1 MKNFPLQ
8 KCNTYSETQLSAN
21 ETRETE
27 IMASCNEE
35 LTKDDY
41 SEDNITND
49 YISYEKDDK
58 KNIIIGKASNHKFL
72 YFNAMLLK
80 RIENDGDF
88 DKFIQILK
96 DKPNLNELYTIY
108 TILYEGLDYIHEL
121 NTEERK

>member
-1 MKNFPLQ
+1 
-8 KCNTYSETQLSAN
+8 
-21 ETRETE
+21 
-27 IMASCNEE
+27 MASCNEE

-108 TILYEGLDYIHEL
+108 TILYEGLDYIHVL

>member
-1 MKNFPLQ
+1 
-8 KCNTYSETQLSAN
+8 
-21 ETRETE
+21 
-27 IMASCNEE
+27 MASCNEE

-58 KNIIIGKASNHKFL
+58 KNIIIGKASKNKFL
-72 YFNAMLLK
+72 YFYAMLLK

-96 DKPNLNELYTIY
+96 DKPNLNELYTIN
-108 TILYEGLDYIHEL
+108 TILYEGLDYIH
-121 NTEERK
+121 